1 MDLMGIYKQR
11 KELILMK
18 QNPLLEAALAE
29 RQEYLE
35 ELEEAQRVIDEQI
48 KTVQQDMERLLV
60 KLL

>member
-1 MDLMGIYKQR
+1 
-11 KELILMK
+11 MK